1 MNEISPEELKT
12 HYQLEKRLA
21 ESIKK
26 ADRPARP
33 VLYKQAYDQLFRDI
47 PHLRAV
53 SQKNDIEQWSKP
65 SPQLKWLKP
74 FLTPETVFLE
84 VGAGN
89 CKLCFEVAG
98 RVRQVYAIEAS
109 AEIALHPKYPDNLR
123 LIISDATKLDV
134 PDGSVDVIF
143 SRHLIEHLHP
153 EDGLAH
159 LQAACRALKSGGVYI
174 CTTPNRIFGP
184 HDASRGFDAEA
195 TGLHLKEYS
204 YGELAGI
211 MRQAAFS
218 RVKAHCKVAGMVM
231 LWPLWLYRLSEA
243 WVGLMPKGFRR
254 VLAGPIGYRW
264 LNTIRLVA
272 WK

>member
-1 MNEISPEELKT
+1 MNEVSPEELKA

-21 ESIKK
+21 ESIRQ
-26 ADRPARP
+26 ADRSSRP

-47 PHLRAV
+47 PRLRAV

-89 CKLCFEVAG
+89 CKLCFEVSP
-98 RVRQVYAIEAS
+98 RVKQVYAVEAS
-109 AEIALHPKYPDNLR
+109 AEIALHPKYPDNLK

-134 PDGSVDVIF
+134 ADGSVDVIF
-143 SRHLIEHLHP
+143 SRHLIEHMHP
-153 EDGLAH
+153 EDGLEH
-159 LQAACRALKSGGVYI
+159 LRAACRALKPGGVYI
-174 CTTPNRIFGP
+174 CATPNRIFGP
-184 HDASRGFDAEA
+184 HDASRGFNAEA

-211 MRQAAFS
+211 MKQAGFG
-218 RVKAHCKVAGMVM
+218 RVKAHTKVAGMVM
-231 LWPLWLYRLSEA
+231 LWPLWLYRWSESWA
-243 WVGLMPKGFRR
+243 GLWPKGLRR
-254 VLAGPIGYRW
+254 ALSVPINYQR